1 MYLRYCQYYRE
12 IIPNDCVAPL
22 KQESIERIVKQVKGL
37 VRKLG
42 RKDGSPLINS
52 LMNEVNNDYY
62 MAYKKSVLNYIL
74 RDKEEMLRIGI
85 SITFNNLLEWGKP
98 VHRKMLL

>member
-22 KQESIERIVKQVKGL
+22 KQESIERIVKQVKVL

-52 LMNEVNNDYY
+52 LMNEVNTDYY

-85 SITFNNLLEWGKP
+85 SITFGNLL
-98 VHRKMLL
+98 

>member
-1 MYLRYCQYYRE
+1 M
-12 IIPNDCVAPL
+12 
-22 KQESIERIVKQVKGL
+22 KGL

-52 LMNEVNNDYY
+52 LMNEVNAEYY
-62 MAYKKSVLNYIL
+62 LAYKKSVLNYIL

-85 SITFNNLLEWGKP
+85 SITFNSQT
-98 VHRKMLL
+98 